1 MKADSERFDRWL
13 YTSLLLHGALFMVVI
28 FSPTL
33 FPMRADTNWGSATG
47 ATGGINV
54 KIVGKISGVP
64 LPSPAVVREG
74 AAANESPG
82 FYKSEEAPPPPPPDK
97 VEPIPETKAPV
108 KTPPPP
114 PDKAAEPIPEAKAP
128 VKKPPPPPKPTP
140 APPKTP
146 RPAPAPKAAPEPP
159 DTPPNAVPFG
169 QGGKPALAY
178 GQFSTGAGAAG
189 IGFGDGTFGNRY
201 GWYVEA
207 ITRRISQN
215 WLQSLVDNRIRTAP
229 RVYLSFDIAR
239 NGAVS
244 NVEIRQ
250 PSGIPTLDRSAMRA
264 ILASNPLTPLPADY
278 RGPSVSVSFYF
289 EYTR

>member
-1 MKADSERFDRWL
+1 MKADSERFNRWL

-33 FPMRADTNWGSATG
+33 FPMRGDANWGSATG

-54 KIVGKISGVP
+54 KIVGRISGVP

-74 AAANESPG
+74 AAANESAG
-82 FYKSEEAPPPPPPDK
+82 FYKSEEAPPPPPDK

-108 KTPPPP
+108 KTTPPP
-114 PDKAAEPIPEAKAP
+114 PDKAEPIPETKAP
-128 VKKPPPPPKPTP
+128 VKPTPPPPKPTP
-140 APPKTP
+140 PPPKPP
-146 RPAPAPKAAPEPP
+146 RPAPAPKAASQPP

-189 IGFGDGTFGNRY
+189 IGFGDGTFGDRY
-201 GWYVEA
+201 GWYVDA
-207 ITRRISQN
+207 ITRRISQH
-215 WLQSLVDNRIRTAP
+215 WLQSLIDNRVRTAP

-239 NGAVS
+239 NGTVS
-244 NVEIRQ
+244 NVEIKQ

>member
-54 KIVGKISGVP
+54 KIVGRISGVP

-74 AAANESPG
+74 AAANESAG
-82 FYKSEEAPPPPPPDK
+82 FYKSEEAPSPPPPEK
-97 VEPIPETKAPV
+97 
-108 KTPPPP
+108 
-114 PDKAAEPIPEAKAP
+114 AEPIPEAKAP
-128 VKKPPPPPKPTP
+128 VKTTPPPPDKAEPIPETKAPVKPTPPPPKTTPPPPKP
-140 APPKTP
+140 P
-146 RPAPAPKAAPEPP
+146 RPAPAPKAASQPP

-189 IGFGDGTFGNRY
+189 IGFGDGTFGDRY
-201 GWYVEA
+201 GWYVDA
-207 ITRRISQN
+207 ITRRISQH
-215 WLQSLVDNRIRTAP
+215 WLQSLIDNRVRTAP

-239 NGAVS
+239 NGTVS
-244 NVEIRQ
+244 NVEIKQ

-264 ILASNPLTPLPADY
+264 ILASNPLTPLPPDY
-278 RGPSVSVSFYF
+278 RGPSVNVSFYF